1 MEQINI
7 YKGSS
12 ITFENKDGKVMVN
25 ATQMAKPF
33 GKKIKHW
40 SENNSTTEFIVNLAK
55 VRGIE
60 PNPQFANLLNISD
73 DGKSASLSISDLAKV
88 FPSLVRVVKGGLE
101 QQGTWMHEDV
111 ALVFAQWL
119 SPEFYLWCN
128 DRIKELLS
136 NGVATINNDDET
148 ILNAITI
155 LQKRLEESKA
165 RQKELENKVEQDKPK
180 VLFADTVSSSST
192 SILVGELAKLIAQK
206 GVNIGQN
213 RLFEWLRHNGYLC
226 NRNGNKNYP
235 TQKSIKQGLLEV
247 VERTITKSDGSA
259 ISSFT
264 TKITGKGQI
273 YFVNKFINY

>member
-25 ATQMAKPF
+25 ATEMAKPF
-33 GKKIKHW
+33 GHGKEPSYWLNTQQSKNMIATI
-40 SENNSTTEFIVNLAK
+40 STS
-55 VRGIE
+55 R
-60 PNPQFANLLNISD
+60 NID
-73 DGKSASLSISDLAKV
+73 VVDL
-88 FPSLVRVVKGGLE
+88 VVITNGGNTGN
-101 QQGTWMHEDV
+101 GTWMHEDV

-206 GVNIGQN
+206 GVNVGQN
-213 RLFEWLRHNGYLC
+213 RLFEWLRYNGYLC

-273 YFVNKFINY
+273 YFVNKFINS

>member
-33 GKKIKHW
+33 GKQPIDWLKTSHATEYINTYSKLKKI
-40 SENNSTTEFIVNLAK
+40 SLADLQVVTRGSCNS
-55 VRGIE
+55 
-60 PNPQFANLLNISD
+60 
-73 DGKSASLSISDLAKV
+73 
-88 FPSLVRVVKGGLE
+88 
-101 QQGTWMHEDV
+101 GTWLHKDI
-111 ALVFAQWL
+111 ALEFARWL
-119 SPEFYLWCN
+119 SPEFAIWTN
-128 DRIKELLS
+128 ERIEELLTQ
-136 NGVATINNDDET
+136 GVATINNDDET
-148 ILNAITI
+148 ILNAIII

-180 VLFADTVSSSST
+180 VIFADTVSSSST
-192 SILVGELAKLIAQK
+192 SILIGELAKLIAQK

-213 RLFEWLRHNGYLC
+213 RLFEWLRYNGYLC

-247 VERTITKSDGSA
+247 VERTIIKSDGSA
-259 ISSFT
+259 TSSFT
-264 TKITGKGQI
+264 TKVTGKGQI
-273 YFVNKFINY
+273 YFVNKFINS

>member
-33 GKKIKHW
+33 GKQPIDWLKTSQATEYINTYSKLKKI
-40 SENNSTTEFIVNLAK
+40 SLADLQAVTRGGCNS
-55 VRGIE
+55 
-60 PNPQFANLLNISD
+60 
-73 DGKSASLSISDLAKV
+73 
-88 FPSLVRVVKGGLE
+88 
-101 QQGTWMHEDV
+101 GTWLHKDI
-111 ALVFAQWL
+111 ALEFARWL
-119 SPEFYLWCN
+119 SPEFAIWTN
-128 DRIKELLS
+128 ERIEELLTQ
-136 NGVATINNDDET
+136 GIATINNDDET

-273 YFVNKFINY
+273 YFVNKFINS

>member
-25 ATQMAKPF
+25 ATQMAKAF
-33 GKKIKHW
+33 GKSCNDWLKTEQSKRMIIAISTSKKID
-40 SENNSTTEFIVNLAK
+40 V
-55 VRGIE
+55 
-60 PNPQFANLLNISD
+60 ANL
-73 DGKSASLSISDLAKV
+73 
-88 FPSLVRVVKGGLE
+88 VVVTNGGNKGN
-101 QQGTWMHEDV
+101 GTWMHEDV
-111 ALVFAQWL
+111 ALIFAQWL

-128 DRIKELLS
+128 DRIKELMTK
-136 NGVATINNDDET
+136 GVVTINNDDET

-213 RLFEWLRHNGYLC
+213 RLFEWLRCNGYLC
-226 NRNGNKNYP
+226 NKDGNKNYP

-259 ISSFT
+259 IISFT

-273 YFVNKFINY
+273 YFVNKFINS